1 LRIQNKFDIY
11 IVDDNYDQANILKLL
26 IEHYGY
32 KVTFSTNSE
41 DAFEGIIRSQPR
53 LVILDLMMPEI
64 DGLKL
69 CRMLKE
75 NPMTSN
81 IKIIIYSGKLYEA
94 DRRTAIRLGADIFLT
109 KPTKSQVLLN
119 SINSLIAPN

>member
-1 LRIQNKFDIY
+1 LPIKNKFDIY
-11 IVDDNYDQANILKLL
+11 IVDDNFDQANILKLL

-32 KVTFSTNSE
+32 KATFSTNSE
-41 DAFEGIIRSQPR
+41 DAFEGILQSQPR

-75 NPMTSN
+75 NPKTSD
-81 IKIIIYSGKLYEA
+81 IKVIIYSGKLYET
-94 DRRTAIRLGADIFLT
+94 DRRKAIRLGADIFLT
-109 KPTKSQVLLN
+109 KPTKSQVLLD
-119 SINSLIAPN
+119 SIKSLIALN